1 MIKIKNISSYTLYV
15 IAPDFK
21 FHRKLMPNREVG
33 VSQEIYDELTFDN
46 GFEKLV
52 RNGSLKVTGV
62 DENVSEVIEVP
73 FETLS
78 PAEIKEIYDKKDYV
92 KFTKAIQ
99 KASPATK
106 ESMVQIAIEQR
117 ISDGAFVS
125 LIKKYCDINVIEAI
139 SIQVQSSEAN

>member
-1 MIKIKNISSYTLYV
+1 MIKIKNIRNYTLYV

-21 FHRKLMPNREVG
+21 YHRKLMPNREVS
-33 VSQEIYDELTFDN
+33 VAQEIYDELTFDS

-62 DENVSEVIEVP
+62 DENISEVIEVP

-78 PAEIKEIYDKKDYV
+78 PAEIKEIYDKKDYA
-92 KFTKAIQ
+92 KFTKVIQ

-106 ESMVQIAIEQR
+106 ESMAQIAIEQR

>member
-62 DENVSEVIEVP
+62 DETVSEVINVP

-78 PAEIKEIYDKKDYV
+78 PAEIKKIYEDKDYA
-92 KFTKAIQ
+92 KFTKVIQ

-106 ESMVQIAIEQR
+106 ESMVSVAVDMR
-117 ISDGAFVS
+117 ISDSAFVT
-125 LIKKYCDINVIEAI
+125 LIKKYCDVNIIEAI
-139 SIQVQSSEAN
+139 SVQVQAEEN

>member
-62 DENVSEVIEVP
+62 DETVSEVINVP

-78 PAEIKEIYDKKDYV
+78 PAEIKKIYEDKDYA
-92 KFTKAIQ
+92 KFTKVIQ

-106 ESMVQIAIEQR
+106 ESMVSVAVEMR
-117 ISDGAFVS
+117 ISDNAFIS
-125 LIKKYCDINVIEAI
+125 LIKKYCGVNIIEAI
-139 SIQVQSSEAN
+139 SVQVQAEEN